1 MPKFLSG
8 SRVAA
13 AIVALSD
20 TRGKAALL
28 DFLIVKRTMAIK
40 SAAQV
45 AITQGEGAYLQATRE
60 LAAVENKPKI
70 DIAAE
75 REIFNV
81 FASGDTKGGYRSGK
95 YISNGTG
102 STIGGNPW
110 QAIIELTPD
119 KPRKARFR
127 PAYEAHLADLLLKE
141 AAKATKPN
149 LAEVAIWN
157 YRHVDVEPALGAE
170 TDPAKRG
177 KLLQA
182 RFVADYGLTAGEI
195 AELFDDAG
203 ASVPDSDLDA
213 APADPISYLPGL
225 AATAVAATAVAGS
238 TTPCSLDLVLALA
251 AKPFVIITGTSGTGK
266 SRSTLRLAE
275 QLQAHYAGAVDGQ
288 IFQLVAIGPDWTSP
302 KKLLGYRTPFGSER
316 KRADGSATNESYELT
331 ETLRIILRACNPKST
346 KVPHFLVFDEMN
358 LSHVE
363 RYFAPFLS
371 LMEASSILEDGEN
384 APIVDRQSL
393 AVISEI
399 LDLEDKES
407 PEAESARLL
416 VKNEQ
421 PLTLPPN
428 LFYAGTV
435 NVDETTYMFSPKVL
449 DRAHVLEV
457 QALKPSQYVAGGSS
471 EPTIA
476 LEHANELLREAIDDR
491 EAGESGGS
499 NPAAILDLLASKHG
513 VDSSELD
520 AAKALTLRVLDGC
533 FHLLRPT
540 GFEFAYRVVK
550 EVHGY
555 MYVWIRAQ
563 IVMGAKPGVAMATW
577 VDGLDRAVFQKVLP
591 KIHGNRSALGDS
603 LKAVAAFL
611 VGGDAKSDPPAR
623 YSLGVDA
630 SVEIAPGE
638 GLTLPAGAAFKTS
651 TAKLRA
657 MHERLVSRNYV
668 SFVR

>member
-8 SRVAA
+8 ARLTA
-13 AIVALSD
+13 AIEALSD

-28 DFLIVKRTMAIK
+28 DFLIVKRTLTIK
-40 SAAQV
+40 GVAQV
-45 AITQGEGAYLQATRE
+45 AITQGEAAYLQATRE
-60 LAAVENKPKI
+60 LAAVESKSKI
-70 DIAAE
+70 EIGAE
-75 REIFNV
+75 KAIFNV
-81 FASGDTKGGYRSGK
+81 FAANDTKSGFRSGK

-110 QAIIELTPD
+110 QAIIELTAD
-119 KPRKARFR
+119 KPRKAGFR
-127 PAYEAHLADLLLKE
+127 PGYETHLADLLLKE
-141 AAKATKPN
+141 SAKLSKPN
-149 LAEVAIWN
+149 LAETAIWN
-157 YRHVDVEPALGAE
+157 YRHVDVEPILGTE

-177 KLLQA
+177 RLLEA
-182 RFVADYGLTAGEI
+182 RLTAEYGLTPAEI
-195 AELFDDAG
+195 TELFESDG
-203 ASVPDSDLDA
+203 ANVLDA
-213 APADPISYLPGL
+213 DLVATPADPADYLPGL
-225 AATAVAATAVAGS
+225 LAPSTAPAALVAGI
-238 TTPCSLDLVLALA
+238 PCAIDLVVALA
-251 AKPFVIITGTSGTGK
+251 AKPFVIVTGTSGTGK

-275 QLQAHYAGAVDGQ
+275 QLQAHYAGTIDGQ
-288 IFQLVAIGPDWTSP
+288 IFQLVAVGPDWTSP
-302 KKLLGYRTPFGSER
+302 KKLLGYRTPFGPAR
-316 KRADGSATNESYELT
+316 QRADGSATNESYEIT

-371 LMEASSILEDGEN
+371 LMEASNILEDGAN

-399 LDLEDKES
+399 LDLEDEAS

-457 QALKPSQYVAGGSS
+457 RALTPSQYVNGG
-471 EPTIA
+471 TADVGID
-476 LEHANELLREAIDDR
+476 LIHANKLLREAIDER
-491 EAGESGGS
+491 EAGEATGS
-499 NPAAILDLLASKHG
+499 NPAAIVDLLASKHG
-513 VDSSELD
+513 VDPAVLAD
-520 AAKALTLRVLDGC
+520 AKSLTLRVLDGC
-533 FHLLRPT
+533 FQLLAPA
-540 GFEFAYRVVK
+540 GFEFAFRVVQ

-555 MYVWIRAQ
+555 LYVWIKAQ
-563 IVMGAKPGVAMATW
+563 MAMGATPDAAMKTW
-577 VDGLDRAVFQKVLP
+577 VDGLDRALFQKVLP

-603 LKAVAAFL
+603 LKALAVFL
-611 VGGDAKSDPPAR
+611 GGGNAKSDPPAK
-623 YSLGVDA
+623 YTLGVDA
-630 SVEIAPGE
+630 TIQIEPDQAIA
-638 GLTLPAGAAFKTS
+638 LPAGAGFNIS
-651 TAKLRA
+651 RAKLLA
-657 MHERLVSRNYV
+657 MHDRLVARNYI